1 MCMEIINR
9 PLGVKGKVVVGFS
22 KDIHKTHYIC
32 AIVEILGT
40 ITWSC
45 GIFVVRN
52 MRSLL
57 TFLQKDINS
66 KIKIC

>member
-1 MCMEIINR
+1 MCKEISNR
-9 PLGVKGKVVVGFS
+9 PLGGEGKVVVGFS

-32 AIVEILGT
+32 AIVEILAT
-40 ITWSC
+40 ITSSC

-66 KIKIC
+66 KKKNC

>member
-1 MCMEIINR
+1 MCKEIINR
-9 PLGVKGKVVVGFS
+9 PLGGERKVVVEFS

-32 AIVEILGT
+32 AIVEFFAT

-52 MRSLL
+52 TRSLL

-66 KIKIC
+66 K